1 MPTMNDYGF
10 ALAAGLT
17 TSYVGSAVGVDAQSP
32 QVEVLSKPVP
42 TKCELEYLRMLF
54 EVTGGAPTTVTWFL
68 SEDAAGANPITDER
82 TDALVATRDAAWFSL
97 AIKLDIPYVKSSLGT
112 NGTLYLNWKLD
123 AGTADAQGFLVWR
136 TA

>member
-1 MPTMNDYGF
+1 MPTLNDYGF
-10 ALAAGLT
+10 ALAAALT
-17 TSYVGSAVGVDAQSP
+17 TAYVGSALGEDAQSP
-32 QVEVLSKPVP
+32 KVEVGSKPVP
-42 TKCELEYLRMLF
+42 TKCELEYIRMLF
-54 EVTGGAPTTVTWFL
+54 DVTAGTPATVTWFL
-68 SEDAAGANPITDER
+68 SEDAAGKHPITDER
-82 TDALVATRDAAWFSL
+82 TDSILPTRNAAWFSL